1 MKRNNL
7 IFYGI
12 PNEARE
18 KEHALIGK
26 VTFLDEDR
34 ECKVK
39 MTSCQSE
46 YFIKRPEGL
55 VKIVDLDNASPG
67 KGVDPP
73 EHENPEGGGDH
84 HRKQDVRSLRLSV
97 FISLQLCSFNIFPR
111 YTGPEVFGC
120 RPVLVVFEDFKD
132 REEVLQNSKLVTM
145 LGLVMMVMS
154 QVQQKHRGLCH

>member
-46 YFIKRPEGL
+46 YLIKRPEGFL
-55 VKIVDLDNASPG
+55 KMKIVDLDNASPG
-67 KGVDPP
+67 EGVDPP
-73 EHENPEGGGDH
+73 EHENPEGGGDQ
-84 HRKQDVRSLRLSV
+84 HRKQDVRNLRLFV
-97 FISLQLCSFNIFPR
+97 FSRKSWSSFKNGVFNSFN
-111 YTGPEVFGC
+111 
-120 RPVLVVFEDFKD
+120 
-132 REEVLQNSKLVTM
+132 
-145 LGLVMMVMS
+145 
-154 QVQQKHRGLCH
+154 

>member
-46 YFIKRPEGL
+46 YLIKRPEGL
-55 VKIVDLDNASPG
+55 VRMKIVDLDNASPG

-84 HRKQDVRSLRLSV
+84 HREQDVRSLRLSV
-97 FISLQLCSFNIFPR
+97 FISAQAGNR
-111 YTGPEVFGC
+111 GC
-120 RPVLVVFEDFKD
+120 L
-132 REEVLQNSKLVTM
+132 SI
-145 LGLVMMVMS
+145 MV
-154 QVQQKHRGLCH
+154 

>member
-46 YFIKRPEGL
+46 YLIKRPEGFL
-55 VKIVDLDNASPG
+55 KMKIVDLDNASRG

-84 HRKQDVRSLRLSV
+84 HRKQDVRSLRLFV
-97 FISLQLCSFNIFPR
+97 FISAQAGNN
-111 YTGPEVFGC
+111 GC
-120 RPVLVVFEDFKD
+120 L
-132 REEVLQNSKLVTM
+132 SI
-145 LGLVMMVMS
+145 MVCLIHLIETIIAL
-154 QVQQKHRGLCH
+154 KII

>member
-39 MTSCQSE
+39 MTSCQSK
-46 YFIKRPEGL
+46 YLIKRPEGL
-55 VKIVDLDNASPG
+55 VKMKIVDLDNGSPG
-67 KGVDPP
+67 KGVDPA
-73 EHENPEGGGDH
+73 EHENPEGGGDQ

-97 FISLQLCSFNIFPR
+97 FISAQAGHRRCLSR
-111 YTGPEVFGC
+111 MVF
-120 RPVLVVFEDFKD
+120 LIHLIETIIALKII
-132 REEVLQNSKLVTM
+132 
-145 LGLVMMVMS
+145 
-154 QVQQKHRGLCH
+154 